1 MSRWSGVYC
10 WSGGHCCDCVV
21 SCDSFEMVL
30 LQVVF
35 GTCFEA
41 MDYILKIQE
50 VGNLDANMSQ
60 GM

>member
-1 MSRWSGVYC
+1 MYC

-50 VGNLDANMSQ
+50 VGNLDANM
-60 GM
+60 